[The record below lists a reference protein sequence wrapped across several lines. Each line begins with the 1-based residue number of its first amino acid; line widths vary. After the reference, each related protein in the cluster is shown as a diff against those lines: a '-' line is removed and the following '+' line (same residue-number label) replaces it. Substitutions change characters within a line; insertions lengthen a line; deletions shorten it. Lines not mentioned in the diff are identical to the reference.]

1 MNDRMQTISDK
12 ELSTVHH
19 ASMEILS
26 KVGIA
31 FHEPEA
37 ISIFKK
43 HGAKTD
49 DNVVYL
55 DEKLVESA
63 LESTPSQ
70 FTINARNPRHN
81 ITIGGENLV
90 FAPGYGAA
98 FVISGTGEQSPA
110 IMEDYDNFCKLVQT
124 SQYIDMN
131 GFFMVTPADVPTETA
146 HLHMLFSNLT
156 LCDKA
161 FIGCSISRQA
171 AIDSLEMAGMVWGG
185 KPNIKNMPVMISLIS
200 AISPLIYS
208 REMCTALMEFAK
220 YGQALIMTGGP
231 KAGST
236 GPVTLAGVLTLHNA
250 QILAGITLAQFVN
263 PGTPI
268 AYGGICGP
276 MDFRTGIIPDGA
288 PEVSKMTSA
297 IAQLARYYD
306 IPSRSGGALTDA
318 HLPDIQA
325 GVESTLGLATAAKSG
340 IHLIVHAC
348 GLLGSFIGLSYE
360 KFIIDEELCG
370 MIRNLL
376 EPITITTAEIDVKAI
391 ADVGIGGEYLT
402 HPKTLERCRAE
413 FFLPVLMNRQDYET
427 WKEGG
432 MQRLDAQ
439 AANIVETRLSTYQK
453 PAMDSDIEK
462 DLSSYLRQ
470 RVRS

>member
-1 MNDRMQTISDK
+1 MNDRMQTISDE
-12 ELSTVHH
+12 ELSTIHH
-19 ASMEILS
+19 ASMEILR
-26 KVGIA
+26 KVGVA
-31 FHEPEA
+31 FHEPNA
-37 ISIFKK
+37 IAIFKK
-43 HGAKTD
+43 LGAKTD
-49 DNVVYL
+49 DNVVYP
-55 DEKLVESA
+55 DEKLVEKA

-70 FTINARNPRHN
+70 FTISARNPQHH

-98 FVISGTGEQSPA
+98 FVISKTGEQSQA
-110 IMEDYDNFCKLVQT
+110 VMQDYDNFCRLVQT
-124 SQYIDMN
+124 SEYIDMN
-131 GFFMVTPADVPTETA
+131 GLFMVTPWDVPAETA
-146 HLHMLFSNLT
+146 HLHMLFSNMT

-161 FIGCSISRQA
+161 FIGGAISRQA
-171 AIDSLEMAGMVWGG
+171 AIDSLEMAGIVWGG
-185 KPNIKNMPVMISLIS
+185 KHNIKNMPVMISLIS

-208 REMCTALMEFAK
+208 QEMSTALIELAK
-220 YGQALIMTGGP
+220 YGQPLVMTGGP

-236 GPVTLAGVLTLHNA
+236 GPVTLAAVLALQNA

-325 GVESTLGLATAAKSG
+325 GVESTLGLETAAKSG
-340 IHLIVHAC
+340 IHLIIHAC
-348 GLLGSFIGLSYE
+348 GLLGSFIGFSYE

-376 EPITITTAEIDVKAI
+376 EPITITMDEIDLKTI
-391 ADVGIGGEYLT
+391 EEIGIGGEYLT
-402 HPKTLERCRAE
+402 HQKTLERCRTE
-413 FFLPVLMNRQDYET
+413 FFLTNLMNRSSYESWT
-427 WKEGG
+427 ESGKK
-432 MQRLDAQ
+432 RLEEKAQ
-439 AANIVETRLSTYQK
+439 AMVNQR
-453 PAMDSDIEK
+453 
-462 DLSSYLRQ
+462 LSSYKRPSIEPEVERALSLYVAERKKE
-470 RVRS
+470 